1 MSSAKSVIIS
11 CAGLGSR
18 LGLATTKA
26 LININGKSLICWQL
40 DLLKDVED
48 VRVVVGFQA
57 KDVIEEVRKYRKDVI
72 FIYNHNY
79 FETKTG
85 ASFFLGAKDGNE
97 YAIELDGD
105 LLVHPDDM
113 KFLLETDGEWIA
125 YAEKMSDDAV
135 LVKTNQVGDVLS
147 FSREK
152 GDYEW
157 TGPCCIKKDKLK
169 YSFDHVF
176 NQLEP
181 YLPMKGIKIRAC
193 DIDTYEDY
201 QRALEFIKGWNK

>member
-1 MSSAKSVIIS
+1 MSSTKSVIIS

-26 LININGKSLICWQL
+26 LINIDGRSLIHWQL

-48 VRVVVGFQA
+48 VRIVVGFQA
-57 KDVIEEVRKYRKDVI
+57 NDVIEEVKKYRQDVV
-72 FIYNHNY
+72 FVYNHNY

-85 ASFFLGAKDGNE
+85 ASFYLGAKDGNE
-97 YAIELDGD
+97 YAMNIDGD
-105 LLVHPDDM
+105 LLIHPDDM
-113 KFLLETDGEWIA
+113 KMLLQTDGEWIA
-125 YAEKMSDDAV
+125 YADKMSDDAV
-135 LVKTNQVGDVLS
+135 MTKTNQKGEVLS
-147 FSREK
+147 FSRDQ

-169 YSFDHVF
+169 YSSGHVF

-181 YLPMKGIKIRAC
+181 YLPIKGIKIRAC

-201 QRALEFIKGWNK
+201 QRVLEFIKGW